1 MIERTDEH
9 TVVVDGGTVVTPH
22 ETHEGGRVVIEGD
35 RIVDVDPTAD
45 PAGSPVSAEGA
56 TRRID
61 ATGRYVLPG
70 LVDLHGD
77 DVERYLYPRSG
88 ERVDPTAALA
98 TADRLTLAA
107 GVTTKFDAI
116 AFEDSPE
123 KNRSIEDATELLDAV
138 ADGAS
143 LAADHRVHARCELT
157 DAASVACVGEL
168 ADRPIVDV
176 VSLMAHVPGRGQ
188 FDDED
193 AFAQRYT
200 DGRGAVADEA
210 AQAGRDRRGVAEATL
225 RERRSDLVEAL
236 ASADVTLASHDDAD
250 PAAVDHAVD
259 HGVDLCEYPISL
271 AAARR
276 ATERGAAT
284 AMGAPNLVRGGS
296 LWGNLDARD
305 AIEEGVVDV
314 LCSDYRPEALLAS
327 VFVDTGEPIER
338 RVARVSSEPA
348 RVAGLDDRGE
358 LAAGARADLV
368 VVDPD
373 PVPTVTRAFV
383 AGRDVYHCHGGPKSH
398 DS

>member
-1 MIERTDEH
+1 M
-9 TVVVDGGTVVTPH
+9 
-22 ETHEGGRVVIEGD
+22 
-35 RIVDVDPTAD
+35 
-45 PAGSPVSAEGA
+45 
-56 TRRID
+56 D
-61 ATGRYVLPG
+61 ASGEYVLPG

-77 DVERYLYPRSG
+77 DVERYLCPRSG
-88 ERVDPTAALA
+88 ERVDSTAALA

-116 AFEDSPE
+116 AFEEAPE
-123 KNRSIEDATELLDAV
+123 KNRSIEGATELLDAV
-138 ADGAS
+138 ADGAG

-157 DAASVACVGEL
+157 DAASVACVGDL

-210 AQAGRDRRGVAEATL
+210 ARAGRDRRGVAAATL
-225 RERRSDLVEAL
+225 RERIADLTDEL
-236 ASADVTLASHDDAD
+236 ASAGVTLASHDDAD

-259 HGVDLCEYPISL
+259 HGVDLCEYPVSL
-271 AAARR
+271 SAARR

-296 LWGNLDARD
+296 LWGNLDARE

-338 RVARVSSEPA
+338 RVARVTREPA

-358 LAAGARADLV
+358 LVPGARADLV

-383 AGRDVYHCHGGPKSH
+383 AGRDAYHCRGGGNAR
-398 DS
+398 DR